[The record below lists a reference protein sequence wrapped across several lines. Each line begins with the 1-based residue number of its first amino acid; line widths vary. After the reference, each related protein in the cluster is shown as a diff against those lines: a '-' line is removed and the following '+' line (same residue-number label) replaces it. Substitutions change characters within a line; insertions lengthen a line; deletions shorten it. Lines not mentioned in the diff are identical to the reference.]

1 MHKDSPLLRKDRGI
15 LSNPFSEINRI
26 KKFLNLDNSPPGRY
40 NLPNFIGQFVTIL
53 SVNKTRIFEDG
64 HFMPIFLFWVQG
76 GLCPFFF
83 LDVIL

>member
-15 LSNPFSEINRI
+15 LPNPFSEINRI

-53 SVNKTRIFEDG
+53 SVNKTRILGDG
-64 HFMPIFLFWVQG
+64 RSALIFCFVGTG
-76 GLCPFFF
+76 GLCPFLF